1 MEFVNE
7 VLALLTSRAAVFGS
21 TVANLPVALIAA
33 ALLFP
38 LLLAAVSRQPLA
50 FFAVLLVICGLVAID
65 PASASAGA
73 LTAAGA
79 YVASVLMGVIA
90 VVAAIRN
97 RRFAAELQRLR
108 ADVDRL
114 HQAEERRLLDAIN
127 TRAASHA
134 ATVSPAVAPAV
145 VEPVTVA
152 PVTVAPVEPAK
163 PSPAP
168 EPEYAPPAPQAHTP
182 APDPTPAPRLEGPEP
197 PARPSAG
204 IEPGS
209 DNAGE
214 QRQTVRT

>member
-1 MEFVNE
+1 MEFLNE
-7 VLALLTSRAAVFGS
+7 VLALLTARAAVFGS

-50 FFAVLLVICGLVAID
+50 FFAVLLVVCGLLAID
-65 PASASAGA
+65 PATASAGA

-97 RRFAAELQRLR
+97 RHFAAELKRLR

-114 HQAEERRLLDAIN
+114 NHAEERRLLDAIN
-127 TRAASHA
+127 TRATSQAVA
-134 ATVSPAVAPAV
+134 VSPAVAEPAV

-152 PVTVAPVEPAK
+152 PAEPVK
-163 PSPAP
+163 PLPAP
-168 EPEYAPPAPQAHTP
+168 EPEYAPQAPTP
-182 APDPTPAPRLEGPEP
+182 APDPAPAPRLEGPEP
-197 PARPSAG
+197 PAQPSAG
-204 IEPGS
+204 IEPGT